1 MLCVGIIG
9 YTSVSDAVDN
19 AIIFSTFLIS
29 VLWLVWSL
37 AVVIGTHQYGSLTDA
52 EIKDCE
58 APDWNK
64 LFTVWV
70 VAAISCG
77 CSLCKDPSPLCTSGL
92 NVYRS
97 S

>member
-1 MLCVGIIG
+1 MQALLCVGIIG
-9 YTSVSDAVDN
+9 YTAVSDAVDN
-19 AIIFSTFLIS
+19 AIIFSTLLIS
-29 VLWLVWSL
+29 VLWLSWSL

-58 APDWNK
+58 APDWNR

-77 CSLCKDPSPLCTSGL
+77 CSLCKS
-92 NVYRS
+92 VWYREALGHCM
-97 S
+97 